1 MKRKWKN
8 IILTAAA
15 AVGLCLALLGILA
28 ALNRRNQVVRLNQ
41 EIQYDDF
48 AFSVLGARVATGMGA
63 GESEANRGAAY
74 YVVTMKVTNHAR
86 KVDYTL
92 DKKVAI
98 LIDDSGREYHQ
109 SPGGQRALDSARE
122 QKDECGEPIP
132 AGASCTTEIV
142 FELPPAARAARL
154 RVSGGGPAGDI
165 LDTIFYGR
173 KTIELR

>member
-1 MKRKWKN
+1 MKRTWKS
-8 IILTAAA
+8 IMLTSAVT
-15 AVGLCLALLGILA
+15 VGLCLALLGILA
-28 ALNRRNQVVRLNQ
+28 ALNRRNQVAGLNQ

-48 AFSVLGARVATGMGA
+48 AFSVLGARAASRLGA
-63 GESEANRGAAY
+63 GESEANGGGAY

-86 KVDYTL
+86 RVDYTL
-92 DKKVAI
+92 DKRVAI
-98 LIDDSGREYHQ
+98 LIDDGGREYHQ
-109 SPGGQRALDSARE
+109 SPDGQRALDSARE
-122 QKDECGEPIP
+122 QRDECDEPIP

-142 FELPPAARAARL
+142 FELPAGARAARL